1 LKIVI
6 YIYIYFIINN
16 YFYCEKIYLN
26 FYIFIL
32 LGYFSKMG
40 KSTDGKSNSIFFS
53 SYIGNEE
60 IIIKNSIFENINIKT
75 PLPLIDTENI
85 KLE

>member
-1 LKIVI
+1 
-6 YIYIYFIINN
+6 
-16 YFYCEKIYLN
+16 
-26 FYIFIL
+26 
-32 LGYFSKMG
+32 MG